1 MNITKDLHFETG
13 KPVILSLIKE
23 EHTKAFVVGLLKDQV
38 LAKHKT
44 TIPAL
49 LMVLEGAVTF
59 KMKSQV
65 MLLTKHDVFSIP
77 VDVEHEVIG
86 IEERNS
92 FMILKHTL

>member
-1 MNITKDLHFETG
+1 MNITKDLHFDIER
-13 KPVILSLIKE
+13 PAILNLLKE

-49 LMVLEGAVTF
+49 LIVLEGTITF

-65 MLLTKHDVFSIP
+65 MLLNKHDVFSIP
-77 VDVEHEVIG
+77 VEVEHEVIG
-86 IEERNS
+86 IEENNR
-92 FMILKHTL
+92 FMLLKHSQ

>member
-1 MNITKDLHFETG
+1 MNITKDLHYERE
-13 KPVILSLIKE
+13 KPAILTLLKG

-44 TIPAL
+44 AVPAL
-49 LMVLEGAVTF
+49 LLVIEGAVTF

-65 MLLTKHDVFSIP
+65 MLLNKHDVFSIP

-86 IEERNS
+86 IEEKNS
-92 FMILKHTL
+92 FMIIKS

>member
-1 MNITKDLHFETG
+1 MNITKDLHYERE
-13 KPVILSLIKE
+13 KPAILTLLKG

-44 TIPAL
+44 AVPAL
-49 LMVLEGAVTF
+49 LLVIEGAVTF

-65 MLLTKHDVFSIP
+65 MLLNKHDVFSIP

-86 IEERNS
+86 IEETNS
-92 FMILKHTL
+92 FMLLKHTL